1 MIDEFEL
8 FKTIKAF
15 QNKQMLWKLLEKKES
30 TVSDFLQIYLSRINI
45 TNSSI
50 PIKIINYLRENSFK
64 SFHSMLNT
72 LMNSSDY
79 NLSLLLITLFIS
91 DSDNI
96 CFKKEV
102 EIVNFCIKKVY
113 FQTIRRMSAPLPSFI
128 LAVPIFR

>member
-91 DSDNI
+91 DSDII